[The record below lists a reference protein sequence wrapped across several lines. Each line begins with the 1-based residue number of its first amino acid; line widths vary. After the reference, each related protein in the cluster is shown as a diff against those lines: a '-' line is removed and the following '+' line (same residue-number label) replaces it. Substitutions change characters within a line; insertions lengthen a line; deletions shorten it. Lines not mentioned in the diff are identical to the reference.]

1 VGPVDKR
8 FRQIESAAFT
18 KVLGERTEDLHE
30 DAIAHPLLHPS
41 MARLIRRIFT
51 RQRSP
56 RRARPQH
63 PQNAFEHGPGL
74 DARPAA
80 TVATTTPLWHQRRD
94 DLPLLIRQLHVD
106 V

>member
-8 FRQIESAAFT
+8 FGQIKFPAFT
-18 KVLGERTEDLHE
+18 KVLRERTQHLHE
-30 DAIAHPLLHPS
+30 DTIAHPFLHPP
-41 MARLIRRIFT
+41 MARLIRRIFA

-56 RRARPQH
+56 RRAGPQH
-63 PQNAFEHGPGL
+63 PQDAFEHGPRL
-74 DARPAA
+74 DARSAT
-80 TVATTTPLWHQRRD
+80 TVATTTLLWHQRRD